1 MFTHSQEEEKRI
13 STEFCAAKP
22 LLYTLLVLLF
32 GLPPPSFYFDIFS
45 QHSGDEAF
53 SLPPPAPHPLLLLR
67 HQLVQT
73 RALRPEGHL
82 QRRHT
87 GILPQVTSSLITSS
101 QASKLR

>member
-22 LLYTLLVLLF
+22 LLYTL
-32 GLPPPSFYFDIFS
+32 PPPSFYFDIFS
-45 QHSGDEAF
+45 RHSGDEAF

-87 GILPQVTSSLITSS
+87 VILPQVTSSLMTSS